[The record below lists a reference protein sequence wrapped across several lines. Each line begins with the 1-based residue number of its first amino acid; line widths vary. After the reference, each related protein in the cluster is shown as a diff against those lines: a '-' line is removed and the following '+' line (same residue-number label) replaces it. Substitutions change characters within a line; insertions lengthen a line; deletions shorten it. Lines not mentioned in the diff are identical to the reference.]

1 MPASDSQATL
11 SVKVFSPSMT
21 YYDGQAVSFSATNN
35 TGNFD
40 ILPLHHKFISLLRA
54 GTVRIMTS
62 KNKEISV
69 KISNGLLHVEN
80 NQVKVF
86 LDV

>member
-1 MPASDSQATL
+1 MPASDPQATL
-11 SVKVFSPSMT
+11 SVKVFSPSTT
-21 YYDGQAVSFSATNN
+21 YYDGQAASFSATNN
-35 TGNFD
+35 TGDFD
-40 ILPLHHKFISLLRA
+40 ILPLHHKFISLLQA
-54 GTVRIMTS
+54 GTVRIMTL